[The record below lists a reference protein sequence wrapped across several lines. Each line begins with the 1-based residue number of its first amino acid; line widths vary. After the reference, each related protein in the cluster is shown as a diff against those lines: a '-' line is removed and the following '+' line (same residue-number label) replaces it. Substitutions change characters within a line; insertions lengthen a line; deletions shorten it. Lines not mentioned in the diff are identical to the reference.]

1 MAEQVHGEVT
11 SRGGSKAAHAATAH
25 TTSWLLCRAA
35 RRFCALPLD
44 AVVETM
50 RPLPVAPVAG
60 APVFVSGIAIVRGV
74 GLPVV
79 NTAALLG
86 SPESTPGR
94 FVTVRVDE
102 ARHVVFAVEAVVGV
116 RTFAPDSFSALPPL
130 LASAGSELVSA
141 IGTLDS
147 ELLVVLNRTLVVPD
161 EVWSALAQ
169 ESGRS

>member
-1 MAEQVHGEVT
+1 MAEQVHGKVT
-11 SRGGSKAAHAATAH
+11 WRGGSQVARAAIAP

-35 RRFCALPLD
+35 QRFCALPLD

-86 SPESTPGR
+86 SPESAPGR

-102 ARHVVFAVEAVVGV
+102 ARHVAFAVEAVVGV
-116 RTFAPDSFSALPPL
+116 RRLAPESFSALPPL
-130 LASAGSELVSA
+130 LAGAGAELVSA

-147 ELLVVLNRTLVVPD
+147 ELLVVLNRARVVPD

-169 ESGRS
+169 ESVRS